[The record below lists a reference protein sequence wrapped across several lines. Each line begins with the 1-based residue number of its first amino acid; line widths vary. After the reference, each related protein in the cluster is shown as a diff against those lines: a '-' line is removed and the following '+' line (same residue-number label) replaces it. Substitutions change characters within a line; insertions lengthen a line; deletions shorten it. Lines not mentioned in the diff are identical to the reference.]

1 MFQNYF
7 KMAWRNLLKNKG
19 FSLINIFGLAI
30 GVACCLLI
38 MLYVA
43 NELSYDRWNPNAD
56 RIVRAAADIK
66 FGGTHYQMAT
76 TGSVVGP
83 DSGAE
88 LPEVESWCRIRQYG
102 SFLVKPDG
110 EGQQNIREEYVL
122 TADSTFFELF
132 PVGVI
137 EGSAENCLTEP
148 NTMAI
153 SRSRA
158 EKYFESAQAAIGQT
172 LIFDNEDRWRVTA
185 VYEDMP
191 RNTHFRADLIMSMNG
206 NREVATDPP
215 YWASNNNFHNY
226 LLLHEDA
233 DLEAFRAK
241 FAAFSREKI
250 AVTAQQLMGIS
261 VEEFEASGQYARIYL
276 QDLQDI
282 HLHSDLNVELAP
294 NGSIKY
300 VWIFGLIAAFVL
312 IIACINFMNLS
323 TARSADRAKEI
334 GVRKVMG
341 SRRSSLIGQFLS
353 ESTLLAA
360 LAVVL
365 AIGIA
370 VVALPEYQELADREL
385 SMPWGSPLFWLSL
398 VGTVG
403 VVGLL
408 AGSYPAFFLSAFDT
422 LKVLRGQIKSR
433 SKGLSFRSVLVVF
446 QFVTSATL
454 ILATLFVFK
463 QLNYIQSKKVGFNRD
478 QVIIVNDAYALG
490 SQANTFKE
498 EMLKHPAI
506 ESATVSSYLPV
517 PSHRSDQTFSK
528 ARSFSTDNSVNM
540 QQWRVDENYLN
551 TLGMELAEGRNF
563 DLAQRLDSSAVI
575 LNEAAAKLFGFDDP
589 IGKKIYTLTDS
600 PGGTP
605 RPEDFEELTV
615 IGVVQ
620 DFHWAS
626 MRENIGAL
634 SLRLSP
640 SQSYISFRYKG
651 GETEAVISALENQ
664 WQKMAPDQPF
674 SNRFLDSAFAD
685 MYVAEQRIG
694 RIAGVFALLSILVS
708 CLGLFGLASYA
719 TEQRTKEIGIRKV
732 LGASVPGIVGL
743 LSKDFLK
750 LVGVALIIAIPL
762 VIYGMNKWLEDFA
775 FRISLDWG
783 VFILAAIIVLLIAF
797 LTVSVQ
803 GVKAALSNPIK
814 SLRSE

>member
-1 MFQNYF
+1 MFKNYF

-19 FSLINIFGLAI
+19 FSFINIFGLAI

-43 NELSYDRWNPNAD
+43 NELSYDRWNPQAD
-56 RIVRAAADIK
+56 RIVRPVADIK
-66 FGGTHYQMAT
+66 FGGMHFQMAT
-76 TGSVVGP
+76 TASVVGP
-83 DSGAE
+83 ECGAE
-88 LPEVESWCRIRQYG
+88 LPEVASWCRFRRYG

-110 EGQQNIREEYVL
+110 DGRQNIREEHVL
-122 TADSTFFELF
+122 TADSTFFEVF
-132 PVGVI
+132 PLEVI
-137 EGSAENCLTEP
+137 EGNAQKCLKEP
-148 NTMAI
+148 NTVAI

-158 EKYFESAQAAIGQT
+158 EKYFASVQAAIGET
-172 LIFDNEDRWRVTA
+172 LILDNDDRWRVTA

-191 RNTHFRADLIMSMNG
+191 VNSHFRADLLLSMNG
-206 NREVATDPP
+206 NREVASDPP
-215 YWASNNNFHNY
+215 YWASNNNFHTY
-226 LLLHEDA
+226 LLLHEGTDP
-233 DLEAFRAK
+233 EAFEEK
-241 FAAFSREKI
+241 FNAFSRDKI
-250 AVTAQQLMGIS
+250 ALAAQQLLGIS
-261 VEEFEASGQYARIYL
+261 VEEFEASGQHARIYIQHL
-276 QDLQDI
+276 KDI
-282 HLHSDLNVELAP
+282 HLYSDLNVELAP
-294 NGSIKY
+294 NGSIRY

-312 IIACINFMNLS
+312 LIACINFMNLS

-341 SRRSSLIGQFLS
+341 SRRSSLVGQFLS

-365 AIGIA
+365 AVAIA
-370 VVALPEYQELADREL
+370 VIVLPQYRVLADRDL
-385 SMPWGSPLFWLSL
+385 SMPWGAPLFWLSL

-403 VVGLL
+403 IVGLL

-422 LKVLRGQIKSR
+422 IKVLRGQISSR

-446 QFVTSATL
+446 QFVTSVTL

-463 QLNYIQSKKVGFNRD
+463 QLNYIQSKKLGFSKE

-490 SQANTFKE
+490 SQARTFKD

-506 ESATVSSYLPV
+506 EEATMSGYLPV
-517 PSHRSDQTFSK
+517 PSNRSDQTFSK
-528 ARSFSTDNSVNM
+528 TRGFGTDNSVNM
-540 QQWRVDENYLN
+540 QHWRIDENYMS
-551 TLGMELAEGRNF
+551 TLGMELTDGRNF
-563 DLAQRLDSSAVI
+563 DPAQKLDSSAVI
-575 LNEAAAKLFGFDDP
+575 LNQTAAGLFGFDDP
-589 IGKKIYTLTDS
+589 IGKKIYTLEGN
-600 PGGTP
+600 PEGQP
-605 RPEDFEELTV
+605 KPEDFVELTV
-615 IGVVQ
+615 IGVVEN
-620 DFHWAS
+620 FHWAS

-634 SLRLSP
+634 CLRLAP
-640 SQSYISFRYKG
+640 SQTYISFKYQG
-651 GETEAVISALENQ
+651 SETESVISALQNQ
-664 WQKMAPDQPF
+664 WQEMAPDQPF
-674 SNRFLDSAFAD
+674 SHRFLDTAFAD
-685 MYVAEQRIG
+685 MYTAEQRVG

-732 LGASVPGIVGL
+732 LGASVSGIVGL

-775 FRISLDWG
+775 YRISLDWG
-783 VFILAAIIVLLIAF
+783 VFILAGIIVLLIAF